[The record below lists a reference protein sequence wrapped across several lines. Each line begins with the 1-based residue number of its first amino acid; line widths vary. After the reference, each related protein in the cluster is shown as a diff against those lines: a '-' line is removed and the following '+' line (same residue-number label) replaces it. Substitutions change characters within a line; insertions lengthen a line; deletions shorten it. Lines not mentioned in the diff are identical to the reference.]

1 MNNETQNTTEYDIN
15 LNKTLEIAFEGSIL
29 SEQISNLTS
38 TSLQS
43 GGLTGILRLGVN
55 GQIIAPDDTN
65 DRVLLGKF

>member
-1 MNNETQNTTEYDIN
+1 VNNETQNTTEYDIN